1 MNLQVTH
8 RHFQWL
14 LIFLIHVFKQTFLL
28 NFIIILE
35 RVRTGKQTRQF
46 YSLQAATVSLS
57 LVARN
62 NANACWGHLKLN
74 PWLITGFIDAE
85 LIRIFYI
92 FENKK
97 IKTRFSGSSIFSI
110 ASHKKI
116 LILRSTIIVLPNTFW
131 GSTEATQLPLQ
142 NPNSLHSFSYEVD
155 WGPNGGGYRWARNYS
170 TLHSMERRSVD
181 DFSRRS

>member
-1 MNLQVTH
+1 MTSYIFNTRLQ
-8 RHFQWL
+8 RDG
-14 LIFLIHVFKQTFLL
+14 QTFLL

-57 LVARN
+57 LVAPN

-74 PWLITGFIDAE
+74 PWLITGFIHAE
-85 LIRIFYI
+85 LSRIFSI

-116 LILRSTIIVLPNTFW
+116 LIWRSTIIVLPNTFW
-131 GSTEATQLPLQ
+131 GLTEAPQLPLQ
-142 NPNSLHSFSYEVD
+142 K
-155 WGPNGGGYRWARNYS
+155 NGGGYRWARNYS

-181 DFSRRS
+181 DFSRIYYWFRWWWGVL